1 MKKEFNKDILKK
13 TIKKVLPS
21 RVIRFFAGLRYGWY
35 GNFSSWNEAVIRST
49 GYDSQII
56 LEKVKNSLLMVRDG
70 MAPYERDSVIFSEVQ
85 YSFPLLSGLMWI
97 AAQNNGRLN
106 VLDFG
111 GSLGSSYF
119 QNLHFL

>member
-1 MKKEFNKDILKK
+1 MKREFKKDILKK
-13 TIKKVLPS
+13 RIKKMLPS
-21 RVIRFFAGLRYGWY
+21 CIIRFFLGLRYGWY

-85 YSFPLLSGLMWI
+85 FLFPCYP
-97 AAQNNGRLN
+97 
-106 VLDFG
+106 D
-111 GSLGSSYF
+111 
-119 QNLHFL
+119 

>member
-1 MKKEFNKDILKK
+1 MKREFNKDILKK

-21 RVIRFFAGLRYGWY
+21 RVMKFFTGLRYGWY

-56 LEKVKNSLLMVRDG
+56 LEKVKNSLLMVRNG
-70 MAPYERDSVIFSEVQ
+70 LSPYERDSVIFSEVQ

-97 AAQNNGRLN
+97 AAQNSGRLN

-111 GSLGSSYF
+111 GSLGK
-119 QNLHFL
+119 